1 MEKLLQR
8 YYLAFVEKNLSLKR
22 ISLYW
27 FTRGNVLSIGKQF
40 VGLSFTKVGGKAF
53 FPGFLQL
60 LHLSFPRVVQQI
72 WDVIVDVEFC
82 VLQMFPGL
90 IHH

>member
-8 YYLAFVEKNLSLKR
+8 DYLAFADKNVLNR

-27 FTRGNVLSIGKQF
+27 FTRGNVLSIDKQF
-40 VGLSFTKVGGKAF
+40 VGLSFTKVGGNAF
-53 FPGFLQL
+53 FPGFVQL

-72 WDVIVDVEFC
+72 RDIIVDVKFR

>member
-8 YYLAFVEKNLSLKR
+8 DYLAFVEKNLSLKR

-27 FTRGNVLSIGKQF
+27 FTRGNVLSIDKQF
-40 VGLSFTKVGGKAF
+40 VGLSFAKVGGNAF

-82 VLQMFPGL
+82 VLQMFRGL

>member
-8 YYLAFVEKNLSLKR
+8 DYLAFVEKNFSLKR

-27 FTRGNVLSIGKQF
+27 FTRGNVLSIDKQF